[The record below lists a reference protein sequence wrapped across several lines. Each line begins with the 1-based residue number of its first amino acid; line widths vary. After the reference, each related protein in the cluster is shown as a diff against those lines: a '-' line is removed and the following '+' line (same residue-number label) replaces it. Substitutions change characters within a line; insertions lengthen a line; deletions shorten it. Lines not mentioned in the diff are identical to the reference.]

1 MTIEIEWHEL
11 DMKAGESGLLFRL
24 AQGNLRKIHITVG
37 MATQL
42 QPTAQLTVMSQ
53 QNALAIGTDQPCRTG
68 EMSFKGFAQKHLLT
82 ARQKIDEVR
91 NIALVGP
98 LLAVVLKL

>member
-11 DMKAGESGLLFRL
+11 GMKAGEPGFLFRL
-24 AQGNLRKIHITVG
+24 AQGNQRKIHITVSV
-37 MATQL
+37 ATQL
-42 QPTAQLTVMSQ
+42 QPTAQLTVMGQ
-53 QNALAIGTDQPCRTG
+53 QDTFAIGTDQPCRTG
-68 EMSFKGFAQKHLLT
+68 EMPLKGFTQKHLLT
-82 ARQKIDEVR
+82 ARQKIDEMR